1 MATYQLRWEADV
13 VPDKIERELV
23 LKHPIDRV
31 WTALT
36 TAEGLA
42 GWFGST
48 AEIDLRPGGRL
59 FLRWDEL
66 GAEGTAT
73 VETVEPP
80 HRFSFWWGIEGLPD
94 DDPRRTLV
102 EFTLTAVE
110 EGTLLRLVESGF
122 AQVEE
127 EIGRAAQAGNTEG
140 WDSELGD
147 LVAYLDAA

>member
-1 MATYQLRWEADV
+1 MATYWLREEADV

-23 LKHPIDRV
+23 LKHSVERV

-42 GWFGST
+42 GWFGSA

-59 FLRWDEL
+59 FLRWEEHN
-66 GAEGTAT
+66 AEGLAT
-73 VETVEPP
+73 VEAVEPP
-80 HRFSFWWGIEGLPD
+80 HRFAFWWGIDGLPKE
-94 DDPRRTLV
+94 DPRRTLV
-102 EFTLTAVE
+102 EFTLTAVP

-122 AQVEE
+122 AELGEQ
-127 EIGRAAQAGNTEG
+127 IGRAAQAGNAGG
-140 WDSELGD
+140 WESELGD